1 MSILGARAGL
11 VSGVAA
17 LALLAAACT
26 PSGTAASSAGAPA
39 VVTGIAV
46 QAVGQVVDTTGF
58 PAIMPVD
65 DVPPAPARP
74 NVLFANGYNEHV
86 AQLLAGHVQAGQQ
99 PTLEVVASNNELM
112 GLRVHVHDAD
122 GAPVDSYTDWYS
134 LTADAPLDPAEF
146 ITPAAQEDL
155 GRPAAVAAAAGTSTV
170 TGVLPVLPRT
180 ITHSLSF
187 TPTGDLYW
195 EFVEDGAA
203 QGFSAPAEG
212 RLTTLGTAA
221 AQAAI
226 SPANPQVPRPV
237 PDCSAQK
244 CIALTFDDGPSE
256 HTAAVLDSLAAY
268 GSVATFF
275 VNGRNIPGWDAV
287 MTRMRDAGHQIG
299 NHTQDHLSLDKLPP
313 GEVAAQIR
321 ATANLLAP
329 YPTAG
334 SPLMRPPYGR
344 YNDEVRAEVARAG
357 YTLVMWDADPIDWDT
372 DDPQVVIDRVL
383 GDARRGSIVLSHDVT
398 ASTAVAYQ
406 TIIPELI
413 RRGFTLVTVSELLGP
428 TGPGEVHRR
437 G

>member
-65 DVPPAPARP
+65 DAPPAPARP

-99 PTLEVVASNNELM
+99 PTLDVVASNNELM

-146 ITPAAQEDL
+146 ITPAAQEEL

-180 ITHSLSF
+180 IPPRS
-187 TPTGDLYW
+187 TPCT
-195 EFVEDGAA
+195 
-203 QGFSAPAEG
+203 P
-212 RLTTLGTAA
+212 
-221 AQAAI
+221 
-226 SPANPQVPRPV
+226 
-237 PDCSAQK
+237 
-244 CIALTFDDGPSE
+244 
-256 HTAAVLDSLAAY
+256 
-268 GSVATFF
+268 
-275 VNGRNIPGWDAV
+275 
-287 MTRMRDAGHQIG
+287 
-299 NHTQDHLSLDKLPP
+299 
-313 GEVAAQIR
+313 IR
-321 ATANLLAP
+321 WRRRWP
-329 YPTAG
+329 C
-334 SPLMRPPYGR
+334 
-344 YNDEVRAEVARAG
+344 
-357 YTLVMWDADPIDWDT
+357 
-372 DDPQVVIDRVL
+372 
-383 GDARRGSIVLSHDVT
+383 RRGPGCGC
-398 ASTAVAYQ
+398 A
-406 TIIPELI
+406 
-413 RRGFTLVTVSELLGP
+413 RGSLVTVLCRVAWAA
-428 TGPGEVHRR
+428 TPGH
-437 G
+437 